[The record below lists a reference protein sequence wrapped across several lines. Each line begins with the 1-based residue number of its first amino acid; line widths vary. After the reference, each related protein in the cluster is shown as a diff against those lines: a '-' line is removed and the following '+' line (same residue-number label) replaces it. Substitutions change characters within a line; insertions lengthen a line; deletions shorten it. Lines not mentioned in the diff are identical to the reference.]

1 MVSPVHGD
9 YRRCQA
15 ETPLIDLFKFASP
28 ALRRYM
34 FAPGNKSIDDH
45 GTSDIQYM
53 MITVAELEEII
64 ARTPAGERVVY
75 NGKEIGSTDAIAEKL
90 SRLKLSRGGDPH
102 YVIFV
107 GVDKSGECLLT
118 AFPTMGDPLE
128 FRARHR
134 IGAFPGIGKSSGEN

>member
-1 MVSPVHGD
+1 
-9 YRRCQA
+9 
-15 ETPLIDLFKFASP
+15 
-28 ALRRYM
+28 
-34 FAPGNKSIDDH
+34 
-45 GTSDIQYM
+45 M
-53 MITVAELEEII
+53 MITAAELEEII
-64 ARTPAGERVVY
+64 ARTPAGELVVY
-75 NGKEIGSTDAIAEKL
+75 DGREIGPTDGIAEKL
-90 SRLKLSRGGDPH
+90 SQLKLSRGGDPH

>member
-1 MVSPVHGD
+1 MRGSTSSF
-9 YRRCQA
+9 RRA
-15 ETPLIDLFKFASP
+15 
-28 ALRRYM
+28 
-34 FAPGNKSIDDH
+34 
-45 GTSDIQYM
+45 
-53 MITVAELEEII
+53 I

-118 AFPTMGDPLE
+118 AFPTMGNPVE
-128 FRARHR
+128 YRTRHKL
-134 IGAFPGIGKSSGEN
+134 GAFPGISKSSSES

>member
-1 MVSPVHGD
+1 
-9 YRRCQA
+9 
-15 ETPLIDLFKFASP
+15 
-28 ALRRYM
+28 
-34 FAPGNKSIDDH
+34 
-45 GTSDIQYM
+45 M

-134 IGAFPGIGKSSGEN
+134 IGAFPGIMGEDTLTDVNRLVAANR